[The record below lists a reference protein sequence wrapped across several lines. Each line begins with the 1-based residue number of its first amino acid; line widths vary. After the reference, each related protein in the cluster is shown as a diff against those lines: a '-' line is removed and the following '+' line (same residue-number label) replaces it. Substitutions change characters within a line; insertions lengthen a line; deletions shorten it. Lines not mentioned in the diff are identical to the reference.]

1 MKYIILYHLNV
12 VHFCQGLLFSVF
24 FKKLIPLFVFAYML
38 TFSQYVVIICYFFL
52 AKDSFEITCEPFLML
67 EPPNED
73 DYNYCLD
80 SEEGLGDLFGF
91 RI

>member
-1 MKYIILYHLNV
+1 MFLVTIYCI
-12 VHFCQGLLFSVF
+12 
-24 FKKLIPLFVFAYML
+24 
-38 TFSQYVVIICYFFL
+38 FL
-52 AKDSFEITCEPFLML
+52 AKDTYEVSCEPFLML